1 MSALILFVKTNWL
14 EISTLLYVVL
24 DAVIYFV
31 PSLKA
36 NGLLQQIELW
46 LKGQSQP
53 PVAPSAPTPPPA
65 S

>member
-1 MSALILFVKTNWL
+1 MTSLITFFKTNWV
-14 EISTLLYVVL
+14 EISTLAYVIL

-46 LKGQSQP
+46 LKGQS
-53 PVAPSAPTPPPA
+53 TPPTSP